1 MAARRLA
8 DVKAQYGA
16 PAIAGLITARCT
28 NEDLYV
34 FQKFMR
40 SVIGTNNLDSSARYG
55 HVNFVRAMKHVLGL
69 HRMMNTSEEINK
81 AKALLI
87 IGADITETNPVAS
100 VRVKS
105 AIGLFKTQ
113 TIVVDSMQTN
123 LAKLA
128 SHPIMVHPGTEGL
141 YIQGLVKSVIHQ
153 DLIDEEATSA
163 FPESLAA
170 LKEAVGSLSLEDLA
184 DQTGVDLERIHET
197 ARIFAE
203 ASRSIIICGEGI
215 LRHTGGYQHMLNL
228 IDLAWVTGKLDR
240 KGCGINTYT
249 EEANEQGA
257 VDMGVA
263 PEFLPGP
270 AAFTDSQARET
281 FGQIWGNH
289 LPDAASGANLME
301 ILDRCRTG
309 EIKALYLVGENPL
322 ETLPASYDVKGALAN
337 LEVLIC
343 QDPFL
348 TETAKMAHVVFPAST
363 FAEKDG
369 TVTNQEGKVQFL
381 RPALDSLGESTL
393 DWHIMVGMAN
403 GMGSPMEYETTRD
416 IQDEIRKVL
425 PGYYNLGKVPHAIP
439 NLSNYFLATFSQEVA
454 ARYSASRKITPK
466 RPYGLRMI
474 QLLYHSGKL
483 STQASGL
490 MEISPNTKRLRMS
503 AEDLKDLGLRSH
515 DRVRIT
521 SDEGTLE
528 MEVAE
533 DVTLPPRTC
542 TVPEHFNDPPVK
554 DLMSLQVDP
563 VTGVPYYK
571 MSYVSIEKA

>member
-1 MAARRLA
+1 
-8 DVKAQYGA
+8 
-16 PAIAGLITARCT
+16 
-28 NEDLYV
+28 
-34 FQKFMR
+34 
-40 SVIGTNNLDSSARYG
+40 
-55 HVNFVRAMKHVLGL
+55 
-69 HRMMNTSEEINK
+69 
-81 AKALLI
+81 
-87 IGADITETNPVAS
+87 
-100 VRVKS
+100 
-105 AIGLFKTQ
+105 
-113 TIVVDSMQTN
+113 
-123 LAKLA
+123 
-128 SHPIMVHPGTEGL
+128 
-141 YIQGLVKSVIHQ
+141 
-153 DLIDEEATSA
+153 
-163 FPESLAA
+163 
-170 LKEAVGSLSLEDLA
+170 
-184 DQTGVDLERIHET
+184 
-197 ARIFAE
+197 
-203 ASRSIIICGEGI
+203 
-215 LRHTGGYQHMLNL
+215 MLNL